1 MPPLPPRAWTALR
14 AICRALPSMCGA
26 AHCPPSQRV
35 QLWSHCR
42 HVLSA
47 CMRVPFLC
55 IVRACGV
62 GCRTNEHFIVRM
74 LPAFVISFLGRL
86 ILNKVGKTE
95 KVPATLVTL
104 SSIIEERNI
113 KQIDVLKVDVEGA
126 EVMVL
131 EGIQEKHWP
140 MVQQVV
146 LEVESFAIKNTI
158 IDLLAAK
165 KFETSWFASEQER
178 NPGVHSEVCMLYAW
192 RPEYRARHLAKSK

>member
-1 MPPLPPRAWTALR
+1 MHRALCVFATALR
-14 AICRALPSMCGA
+14 AVQTRA
-26 AHCPPSQRV
+26 
-35 QLWSHCR
+35 
-42 HVLSA
+42 
-47 CMRVPFLC
+47 
-55 IVRACGV
+55 V
-62 GCRTNEHFIVRM
+62 GCRTNEHFLVRM
-74 LPAFVISFLGRL
+74 LPSFIISFLGRL

-146 LEVESFAIKNTI
+146 LEVESFALKDTI
-158 IDLLAAK
+158 INLLAAK
-165 KFETSWFASEQER
+165 NFETSWFASEQER

-192 RPEYRARHLAKSK
+192 RPEYRARHLAKTK